1 LTWIAVEEKQDT
13 VVVPLNAVVF
23 RNQQPYIFVVNPDE
37 GVVEQRP
44 VELGITGIRQREIL
58 GGVEP
63 GELVVEQG
71 QNRLVDGTP
80 VEILGDSAA
89 QSMDNQNQQR

>member
-1 LTWIAVEEKQDT
+1 LTWIAVEEKEDA

-23 RNQQPYIFVVNPDE
+23 RNQQPYVFVVNPDE

-58 GGVEP
+58 QGVEP

-71 QNRLVDGTP
+71 QNRLVDETP
-80 VEILGDSAA
+80 VEMLDDSIV
-89 QSMDNQNQQR
+89 QSQDNS